1 MMNYSKFPAAL
12 IAAAI
17 FLSCNSPMQNKQ
29 ERAEHDS
36 ANAPVKNPSL
46 DAERSVQ
53 LDTVYKDYRIAAI
66 ARGNGNLRDLVIA
79 IGSVKDTTQ
88 ADSIIEQDVKGQ
100 VKDMM
105 IADLDGNGK
114 PELYFYM
121 LSEGTGKY
129 GKIYA
134 YDLTGKVARIR
145 TNALDTMERASYRGQ
160 DSFYI
165 KGKSLI
171 RTFPMYREGDPDVLT
186 NNNAKK
192 IIKYSLKKN
201 GDTLKLVTL

>member
-1 MMNYSKFPAAL
+1 MMNYKNFPAAL
-12 IAAAI
+12 MMAAI
-17 FLSCNSPMQNKQ
+17 FLSCNSPVQNKQ
-29 ERAEHDS
+29 ERAAHDS
-36 ANAPVKNPSL
+36 ANAPVHNPTV
-46 DAERSVQ
+46 DAVRSVQ

-79 IGSVKDTTQ
+79 VGSVKDTTQ
-88 ADSIIEQDVKGQ
+88 ADSIIETDVKGQ
-100 VKDMM
+100 VRNMM

-121 LSEGTGKY
+121 LSEGTGRF

-134 YDLTGKVARIR
+134 YDLTGKVARIS
-145 TNALDTMERASYRGQ
+145 TNAIDTMERAGYRGQ

-165 KGKSLI
+165 KGKSLV

-186 NNNAKK
+186 SNNTRKTIEYN
-192 IIKYSLKKN
+192 LKEN
-201 GDTLKLVTL
+201 GDTLKLVTR